1 MKQPAPQEPDSAETE
16 EEDDAHSDRVENQK
30 TSWLQ
35 SPNAYVVAIVALLIG
50 FLFLWIGVEH
60 AIGRDF
66 LPHDTPKVKLLRTVV
81 AFVLAAPCLVL
92 GGRIFYSTWTD
103 RRKRRQKAL
112 AELRS
117 SFLSGRAAQASIAL
131 QEAVQLYEE
140 LRVELEA
147 RTALLED
154 VKRQVADTSRRAQE
168 IEQLTRV
175 DEETTR
181 ILNRYFD
188 EALSRRL
195 RDLEHGSR
203 RREWLLGTFG
213 ALACGIIAILV
224 AHYLFGY

>member
-1 MKQPAPQEPDSAETE
+1 MKQPAPEDADSAEN
-16 EEDDAHSDRVENQK
+16 EEDDAHSDRVEKKETAWQ
-30 TSWLQ
+30 Q
-35 SPNAYVVAIVALLIG
+35 SSLAYVLVVIALLVG
-50 FLFLWIGVEH
+50 FLSLWVGVEH

-66 LPHDTPKVKLLRTVV
+66 QPHDTPKVQLLRTVV
-81 AFVLAAPCLVL
+81 AFVLAATCLGL
-92 GGRIFYSTWTD
+92 GGGIFYSSWTD
-103 RRKRRQKAL
+103 RRKRRREVL

-117 SFLSGRAAQASIAL
+117 SLLSGRAAQASIAL
-131 QEAVQLYEE
+131 QEATQLYEE

-168 IEQLTRV
+168 IEKLTRV
-175 DEETTR
+175 DEETTQ

-195 RDLEHGSR
+195 RDFERDSR
-203 RREWLLGTFG
+203 RREWLLGTLG
-213 ALACGIIAILV
+213 ALACGVIAILA